1 MDLCGA
7 YKQNLL
13 WLDVRGNHDTFN
25 TKDLKED
32 FYQHFG
38 IMKKESRMYWK
49 SVKYNNVTYGFV
61 AMDATLVPGPKRPF
75 NFFGSLDAIQ
85 LENFEFILSEAQK
98 HTGLFYIF
106 LYRVIH
112 QGCDH
117 FLYVKSGFLS
127 LLI

>member
-7 YKQNLL
+7 YKQNPL

-32 FYQHFG
+32 FYQRFG

-49 SVKYNNVTYGFV
+49 SVIYNNISYGFV

-75 NFFGSLDAIQ
+75 NFFGSLDSTQ
-85 LENFEFILSEAQK
+85 LENFELILSEAQK
-98 HTGLFYIF
+98 HTGSF
-106 LYRVIH
+106 LIWAPLAKVQAKKNRE
-112 QGCDH
+112 
-117 FLYVKSGFLS
+117 FK
-127 LLI
+127 